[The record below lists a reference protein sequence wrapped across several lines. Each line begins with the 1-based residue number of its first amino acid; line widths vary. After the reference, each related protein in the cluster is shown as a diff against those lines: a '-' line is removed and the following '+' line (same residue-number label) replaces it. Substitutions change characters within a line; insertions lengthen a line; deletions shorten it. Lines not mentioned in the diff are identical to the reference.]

1 MVNIID
7 VAYTYMCLGDHHLH
21 KCIKCSL
28 KTIEDYYFK
37 ISLTPKRQMCY
48 YHTDQTYKKLV
59 FIDKCPDIIWASNL

>member
-37 ISLTPKRQMCY
+37 IFVDAKT
-48 YHTDQTYKKLV
+48 TDVLLSYR
-59 FIDKCPDIIWASNL
+59 SNVQETSVYW